1 MTTITH
7 KTDVTFRAGEA
18 LINFG
23 WPPPPEKDEVKKLG
37 AKWNPTSKLWSLEL
51 TFEATVWLESHG
63 IAVPEESDEPFDAD
77 SIEVPAPE
85 GMIYR
90 AFQKEGIA
98 WALDHPSTLIAD
110 EMGLGKT
117 IQALGVI
124 NADPKVHS
132 ALIVCPLS
140 VALNWRDEIS
150 KWLVRDLS
158 VGVATSKEFPD
169 TDIVIAHWGIVAKHT
184 DALRMREWDLIAL
197 DEAHYAKNPK
207 AKRTKAIFG
216 YRDDEPLRAAHQL
229 ALTGTPIPNRP
240 VELYPLLKW
249 LAPGKFGSWSQYVR
263 KYCNGHQDRWGW
275 DVSGSSNL
283 DELQEH
289 LRRLVMIRRL
299 KQDVLTEL
307 PPKTRQVILLDPT
320 TPELRAVLRTE
331 AKVEKETKAKVAKAK
346 KAVAIAKGKG
356 AEAYN
361 AAVKELRLAEGIEF
375 SELSRVRHETAL
387 AKVPQVISHAQDI
400 LSNDGQKLVI
410 FAHHRDVI
418 EALREGLELGDDDA
432 PGVGVVSIMGG
443 DDPEERKLAIDS
455 FQNDPEVRVFIGS
468 IGAAKE
474 GITLTA
480 ADISIFAELDWV
492 PGNLSQAEDRI
503 HRIGQ
508 QNSVLIQH
516 LLVDGS
522 IDAKMSHDVLA
533 KQAVLDQALDGQ

>member
-1 MTTITH
+1 MI
-7 KTDVTFRAGEA
+7 DVTFRGGEA
-18 LINFG
+18 LISFSG
-23 WPPPPEKDEVKKLG
+23 WPPPPEKDEIKDMG
-37 AKWNPTSKLWSLEL
+37 ARWNPTTKKWSIEL
-51 TFEATVWLESHG
+51 TPAIESWLTSIGHR
-63 IAVPEESDEPFDAD
+63 PPLPEPFDPT
-77 SIEVPAPE
+77 SFNVPAPK
-85 GMIYR
+85 GMTYR
-90 AFQKEGIA
+90 PFQKEGVA
-98 WALDHPSTLIAD
+98 FALDRQSVLLAD

-117 IQALGVI
+117 IQAIGVI
-124 NADPKVHS
+124 NADPEVHS

-140 VALNWRDEIS
+140 VALNWRDELG

-158 VGVATSKEFPD
+158 VGVATSKDWPD

-184 DALRMREWDLIAL
+184 DALREHEWDLIAL

-216 YRDDEPLRAAHQL
+216 YRDMAPLTASHKL

-240 VELYPLLKW
+240 VELFPLLKW
-249 LAPGKFGSWSQYVR
+249 LAPGKFGTWRRYVG
-263 KYCNGHQDRWGW
+263 KYCHAYQDQWGW
-275 DVSGSSNL
+275 HVDGASNL

-299 KQDVLTEL
+299 KKDVLTEL
-307 PPKTRQVILLDPT
+307 PPKTRQVILLDPN
-320 TPELRAVLRTE
+320 TPELRAVLRSE
-331 AKVEKETKAKVAKAK
+331 AKVEKETKAKIEKAK
-346 KAVAIAKGKG
+346 KAVAVAKGKG
-356 AEAYN
+356 PEAYK
-361 AAVKELRLAEGIEF
+361 AAVEALKLAKSIEF
-375 SELSRVRHETAL
+375 SELSKVRHDTAL
-387 AKVPQVISHAQDI
+387 AKVPQVVAHAQDI
-400 LSNDGQKLVI
+400 LRDSNQKLVI

-418 EALREGLELGDDDA
+418 EEIRGGLELGNDDT
-432 PGVGVVSIMGG
+432 PGVVVVSIMGG
-443 DDPEERKLAIDS
+443 DDPEDRQLAVDL
-455 FQNDPEVRVFIGS
+455 FQHDLEVRVFIGS